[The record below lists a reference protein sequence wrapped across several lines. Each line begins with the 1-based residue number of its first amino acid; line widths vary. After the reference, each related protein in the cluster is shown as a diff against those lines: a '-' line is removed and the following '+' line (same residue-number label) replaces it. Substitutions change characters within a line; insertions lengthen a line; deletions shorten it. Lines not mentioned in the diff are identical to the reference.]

1 MSNTQRNPFQII
13 KQIFQGYEHNT
24 TIMDAAIVESATLPR
39 KLTNIK
45 EAFSKSG
52 NTFIGN
58 LGTSLQLKDTGNTDT
73 QYVFENLGPDDI
85 FNGYNGLIESAVL
98 SYSGT
103 TTGSCTMEVVYYN
116 TAEVISTQQFKLDL
130 ENVGN
135 TEIFLNLQFSA
146 SHSVQFRVY
155 GVSGGNGNID
165 CDVKLKIFE

>member
-1 MSNTQRNPFQII
+1 MANTQRNPFQII
-13 KQIFQGYEHNT
+13 KQVFQGYEHNT
-24 TIMDAAIVESATLPR
+24 AIMNGAVVESATLSR
-39 KLTNIK
+39 KLTDIK
-45 EAFSKSG
+45 ETFSKSG
-52 NTFIGN
+52 NTFIGS

-85 FNGYNGLIESAVL
+85 FNGCNGLIESAVL

-103 TTGSCTMEVVYYN
+103 AEGYCTMDVVYYN
-116 TAEVISTQQFKLDL
+116 TAEVISAQQFKLDL
-130 ENVGN
+130 GNAGN